1 MPTTHDHCLRLLR
14 AGALATLITATGCR
28 SGSAAPTIVTA
39 ARTTP
44 PSAVTVESTTTSS
57 STSPASTSSSTAPST
72 VAPLTTTT
80 VLAADAL
87 KAQIATDYVK
97 ANGLEAGLK
106 AAPTLDGLEARAVEI
121 APEGSD
127 NYASLIAFVQGLV
140 KVGDV
145 VRANDKD
152 PVHTVTVESVELVG
166 SAPYTSA
173 IATVCEVDNSVRVNT
188 ADRSPTGQDVPV
200 FGTGKLRATRVR
212 VSVVSTPQGWLPPG
226 LPESGSTYEGV
237 TSCPA
242 A

>member
-1 MPTTHDHCLRLLR
+1 MLSTSGGRRLFR
-14 AGALATLITATGCR
+14 AAVLATLVAAGGCR
-28 SGSAAPTIVTA
+28 SGSAVTTIPTTPSAPPLTTSTIALVTA
-39 ARTTP
+39 SP
-44 PSAVTVESTTTSS
+44 TTSS
-57 STSPASTSSSTAPST
+57 SSTSSTPPST
-72 VAPLTTTT
+72 VVLAVTTT
-80 VLAADAL
+80 VVAEDAL
-87 KAQIATDYVK
+87 RAQIVADYVK
-97 ANGLEAGLK
+97 ANGLEVGLK